1 MYDSIIIGGG
11 PAGLTAAIYAARRE
25 MKTLVITNHVGGQI
39 IWASTI
45 ENYPGF
51 KEISSL
57 DLVAKME
64 EQVKSLGVEIK
75 LGAVEKIEKQED
87 ENFAVSFK
95 GEKILAKTV
104 IAALGCDR
112 RKLGVPGENDF
123 TGMGVAYCANCD
135 GPLFRNKTVAVVGGG
150 NSALDSAEMLSKI
163 ASKVYL
169 VHQFAEFQAFE
180 ALVKE
185 VKNRE
190 NIEIILESKVE
201 EILGDKKVS
210 SIKIR
215 GVKDN
220 SSREIPVD
228 GIFVEI
234 GFEVKTD
241 LVANMVKLNERK
253 EILID
258 ENNETSLKGLFAA
271 GDATPTLYKQ
281 ITTATGSG
289 TIAALGAYRY
299 IQMKEGNEAKLI
311 K

>member
-1 MYDSIIIGGG
+1 MYDVIIIGAG

-25 MKTLVITNHVGGQI
+25 MKTLVISNHVGGQI

-51 KEISSL
+51 KEIPAL
-57 DLVAKME
+57 DLTAKME
-64 EQVKSLGVEIK
+64 EQVKALGVEIK
-75 LGAVEKIEKQED
+75 LGTVDKIEKQVD

-104 IAALGCDR
+104 IAAMGCDR

-123 TGMGVAYCANCD
+123 SGAGVAYCANCD
-135 GPLFRNKTVAVVGGG
+135 GPLFRDKTVAVVGGG

-163 ASKVYL
+163 ASKIYL

-180 ALVKE
+180 SLVAE
-185 VKNRE
+185 VKSRP
-190 NIEIILESKVE
+190 NIEIILENKIE

-215 GVKDN
+215 GTKDN

-228 GIFVEI
+228 GVFVEI

-241 LVANMVKLNERK
+241 LVADLAKLNERQ
-253 EILID
+253 EIIVD
-258 ENNETSLKGLFAA
+258 ENGETSLPGLFAA
-271 GDATPTLYKQ
+271 GDATATPHKQ
-281 ITTATGSG
+281 ITVACGSG

-299 IQMKEGNEAKLI
+299 IQLKEGNKAKLI